1 MPRTCRLDM
10 KRLLLLCSLLLLGLA
25 RGAYADSF
33 TITDIRV
40 EGLQRISAGSVFNDI
55 PVKVN
60 DRVDETVVAETTRAL
75 FRTGNFDDVQVG
87 RDGGVL
93 VITVVE
99 RPSISE
105 INIEGNK
112 AIETDALLDGLKK
125 SGLAVG
131 NVFQRATLE
140 QMRIEL
146 QRQYVSQG
154 RYDATIDTEV
164 AEQARNRVAVNIDI
178 SEGNVAAIKRI
189 NIVGNTIFEDEDLVD
204 LFKLKSSGWLSWIT
218 SDDKYSRETLK
229 GDLETLS
236 SYYLDRGYI
245 RFNIDSSQVAITP
258 DRTGVYITIN
268 VTEGQKYSLKSVGL
282 SGDIIVPEP
291 EMKALLLPKEGED
304 FSQKQVTDTEEMLTS
319 RLGVEGYTFA
329 KVTGMPEIDDEN
341 KTVAIKFF
349 VDPGKRTY
357 VRRIEFRGNT
367 KSVDEVLRREMRQME
382 SAPASSA
389 LIEQSRVR
397 LERLGFFKE
406 VKTEN
411 KAVPGTDDL
420 IDVNYTVEEQS
431 SGSIG
436 ASVGYAQ
443 DAGLILGANLQQN
456 NFLGTGKQVGVGLN
470 TSKYQD
476 LYSLNYVNP
485 YYTEDGI
492 SRGFTVFFR
501 STDLKEINIAS
512 YTTDTIGASVAFGY
526 PISETQR
533 LGLTFG
539 INQTDINAGVGAVQE
554 IKGSPRPWEDAIGY
568 VNPADVENF
577 GGLSYLVPGQYTAG
591 DPPADYFRNGAQD
604 GFLDLYGDSFFN
616 YLVTG
621 TWSQF
626 ALNRGQLATRGYA
639 QNLSLQVATPGSDLK
654 YFKLNYNGQ
663 LFIPLW
669 RSLTLRLR
677 ADLGYGDGFGD
688 TKELPFFEHFYSGG
702 FRSVRGFKANTLGP
716 RSSVAD
722 LYETR
727 SILNAELDDYLGRAY
742 VTCAHEL
749 VGDKYIPM
757 ADCEDPDGKQLIV
770 SNPAYYNRRNNN
782 GNDPFG
788 GNILVEGGAELLF
801 PMPFIKDQR
810 SVRTGF
816 FLDFGNVFDTNCNPD
831 QVLCSD
837 IDFGEL
843 RYSVG
848 FGVTWITGFGPIT
861 FSLAKPINDEAA
873 DRTEVFQFSLGQGF

>member
-1 MPRTCRLDM
+1 MTRH
-10 KRLLLLCSLLLLGLA
+10 LLLISLLLGLA
-25 RGAYADSF
+25 AGALGDSF
-33 TITDIRV
+33 TVTDIRV

-55 PVKVN
+55 PVKVK
-60 DRVDETVVAETTRAL
+60 DRMDESLIAEATRAL
-75 FRTGNFDDVQVG
+75 FRTGNFDDVQIG

-154 RYDATIDTEV
+154 RYDATIETEI

-178 SEGNVAAIKRI
+178 SEGNVAAIRNI
-189 NIVGNTIFEDEDLVD
+189 NIVGNSVFEDDDLID

-236 SYYLDRGYI
+236 SHYLDRGYI

-258 DRTGVYITIN
+258 DRTGVYITVN
-268 VTEGQKYSLKSVGL
+268 VTEGQKYTVKSVGL

-291 EMKALLLPKEGED
+291 EMKLLLLAKEGED
-304 FSQKQVTDTEEMLTS
+304 FSQKQVTDTEELLTQ

-329 KVTGMPEIDDEN
+329 KVNGMPEIDDEA
-341 KTVAIKFF
+341 KTVTLKFF

-357 VRRIEFRGNT
+357 VHRVEFRGNT

-411 KAVPGTDDL
+411 KPVPGTDDL
-420 IDVNYTVEEQS
+420 IDVEYTVEEQS

-456 NFLGTGKQVGVGLN
+456 NFLGTGKQVGLGLN

-476 LYSLNYVNP
+476 LYSFNYTNP

-492 SRGFTVFFR
+492 SRGFTLFYR
-501 STDLKEINIAS
+501 STDLAEINIAS
-512 YTTDTIGASVAFGY
+512 YTTDTIGASVAFAY
-526 PISETQR
+526 PINETQR
-533 LGLTFG
+533 LGLTLG
-539 INQTDINAGVGAVQE
+539 VNQTDISAGVGAVQE

-568 VNPADVENF
+568 VNPADVPFFNAT
-577 GGLSYLVPGQYTAG
+577 SYLLPGQIQPG
-591 DPPADYFRNGAQD
+591 NPPDDYFRNGAAD
-604 GFLDLYGDSFFN
+604 GFLDLYGDSYFN
-616 YLVTG
+616 YLLTLS
-621 TWSQF
+621 WSQF
-626 ALNRGQLATRGYA
+626 ALNRGQLATRGYS
-639 QNLSLQVATPGSDLK
+639 QTLSLQVSTPGSDLE

-663 LFIPLW
+663 LFVPLW

-677 ADLGYGDGFGD
+677 ADLGYGDGWGS
-688 TKELPFFEHFYSGG
+688 TSELPFYEHFYSGG

-716 RSSVAD
+716 RSTLAD

-727 SILNAELDDYLGRAY
+727 SVVTADLDNYLGRAY
-742 VTCAHEL
+742 VTCAHQL
-749 VGDKYIPM
+749 VRGEYVPM
-757 ADCEDPDGKQLIV
+757 ADCNDPTGKQLIIA
-770 SNPAYYNRRNNN
+770 NPAYYNSSNNN

-788 GNILVEGGAELLF
+788 GNILVEGGAEILF

-816 FLDFGNVFDTNCNPD
+816 FLDFGNVFDSSCNPE
-831 QVLCSD
+831 QVICSKLD
-837 IDFGEL
+837 LGEL

-861 FSLAKPINDEAA
+861 FSLAKPLNDEYF

>member
-1 MPRTCRLDM
+1 M
-10 KRLLLLCSLLLLGLA
+10 KRHLLLFSLLLLGVA
-25 RGAYADSF
+25 RSAFGESF

-60 DRVDETVVAETTRAL
+60 DKVDESVVAETTRAL
-75 FRTGNFDDVQVG
+75 FRTGNFDDVQIG
-87 RDGGVL
+87 RDAGVL

-154 RYDATIDTEV
+154 RYDATIETEV

-189 NIVGNTIFEDEDLVD
+189 NIVGNTIFEDDDLIE

-236 SYYLDRGYI
+236 SHYLDRGYI

-268 VTEGQKYSLKSVGL
+268 VTEGQKYALKSVGL
-282 SGDIIVPEP
+282 SGDIIVPEA
-291 EMKALLLPKEGED
+291 EMKPLLLPKESED
-304 FSQKQVTDTEEMLTS
+304 FSQKQVTDTEELLTQ

-341 KTVAIKFF
+341 KTVSLKFF

-456 NFLGTGKQVGVGLN
+456 NFLGTGKQVGIGLN

-476 LYSLNYVNP
+476 LYSFNYVDP

-492 SRGFTVFFR
+492 SRGFTVFYR

-568 VNPADVENF
+568 VNPADVANF
-577 GGLSYLVPGQYTAG
+577 GSLSYLTPGQFTVG
-591 DPPADYFRNGAQD
+591 DPPADLFRNGAQD
-604 GFLDLYGDSFFN
+604 GFE
-616 YLVTG
+616 
-621 TWSQF
+621 
-626 ALNRGQLATRGYA
+626 
-639 QNLSLQVATPGSDLK
+639 P
-654 YFKLNYNGQ
+654 
-663 LFIPLW
+663 
-669 RSLTLRLR
+669 
-677 ADLGYGDGFGD
+677 
-688 TKELPFFEHFYSGG
+688 
-702 FRSVRGFKANTLGP
+702 
-716 RSSVAD
+716 
-722 LYETR
+722 
-727 SILNAELDDYLGRAY
+727 
-742 VTCAHEL
+742 
-749 VGDKYIPM
+749 
-757 ADCEDPDGKQLIV
+757 
-770 SNPAYYNRRNNN
+770 
-782 GNDPFG
+782 
-788 GNILVEGGAELLF
+788 
-801 PMPFIKDQR
+801 
-810 SVRTGF
+810 
-816 FLDFGNVFDTNCNPD
+816 
-831 QVLCSD
+831 
-837 IDFGEL
+837 
-843 RYSVG
+843 
-848 FGVTWITGFGPIT
+848 
-861 FSLAKPINDEAA
+861 KP
-873 DRTEVFQFSLGQGF
+873 

>member
-1 MPRTCRLDM
+1 M
-10 KRLLLLCSLLLLGLA
+10 KRHLLLFSLLLGIA
-25 RGAYADSF
+25 CGAFGETF

-60 DRVDETVVAETTRAL
+60 DKVDDSVVAETTRAL
-75 FRTGNFDDVQVG
+75 FRTGNFDDVQIG

-154 RYDATIDTEV
+154 RYDATIETEV

-178 SEGNVAAIKRI
+178 SEGNVAAIKHI
-189 NIVGNTIFEDEDLVD
+189 NIVGNTVFEDDDLIE

-258 DRTGVYITIN
+258 DRTGVYITVN
-268 VTEGQKYSLKSVGL
+268 VTEGQKYTLNTVGL
-282 SGDIIVPEP
+282 SGDIIVPEA
-291 EMKALLLPKEGED
+291 EMKPLLLPKEGED
-304 FSQKQVTDTEEMLTS
+304 FSQKQVTDTEELLTQ

-329 KVTGMPEIDDEN
+329 KVTGMPEIDDEK
-341 KTVAIKFF
+341 KTVGLKFF

-357 VRRIEFRGNT
+357 VHRIEFRGNT

-470 TSKYQD
+470 TGKYQD
-476 LYSLNYVNP
+476 LYSFNYVDP

-492 SRGFTVFFR
+492 SRGFTVFYR

-539 INQTDINAGVGAVQE
+539 INQTDISAGVGAVQE

-568 VNPADVENF
+568 VNFADLPKD
-577 GGLSYLVPGQYTAG
+577 GSYLGLDDIQ
-591 DPPADYFRNGAQD
+591 ADTPSRYFHNGAAN
-604 GFLDLYGDSFFN
+604 GFLDLYGDSYFN

-626 ALNRGQLATRGYA
+626 ALNRGQLATRGYS

-663 LFIPLW
+663 VFIPIW
-669 RSLTLRLR
+669 RDFTVRLR
-677 ADLGYGDGFGD
+677 TDLGYGDGFGN
-688 TKELPFFEHFYSGG
+688 TSELPFYEHFYSGG

-716 RSSVAD
+716 RSTVAD
-722 LYETR
+722 LYQTQ
-727 SILNAELDDYLGRAY
+727 SVLNDNLDKYLGRAY
-742 VTCAHEL
+742 ITCAHER
-749 VGDKYIPM
+749 VNGEWVPKS
-757 ADCEDPDGKQLIV
+757 DCKGPGMQKIV
-770 SNPAYYNRRNNN
+770 SNPAYYNSRNNN

-816 FLDFGNVFDTNCNPD
+816 FLDFGNVFDTNCNAE

>member
-1 MPRTCRLDM
+1 M
-10 KRLLLLCSLLLLGLA
+10 KRYLLLVPLLLSLSLSA
-25 RGAYADSF
+25 LADSF
-33 TITDIRV
+33 TVTDIRV
-40 EGLQRISAGSVFNDI
+40 EGLQRISPGTVFNEI
-55 PVKVN
+55 PVRVN
-60 DRVDETVVAETTRAL
+60 DRIDESLIAETTRAL
-75 FRTGNFDDVQVG
+75 FRTGNFDDVQIG

-112 AIETDALLDGLKK
+112 AIKTEDLLEGLEKA
-125 SGLAVG
+125 GLAVG

-140 QMRIEL
+140 QMRVEL
-146 QRQYVSQG
+146 ARQYVSQG
-154 RYDATIDTEV
+154 RYDSEVTAEV
-164 AEQARNRVAVNIDI
+164 AEQARNRVAVNINI
-178 SEGNVAAIKRI
+178 NEGNVAAIKSI
-189 NIVGNTIFEDEDLVD
+189 NVVGNSVFEDDDLVD
-204 LFKLKSSGWLSWIT
+204 IFELKTSGWLSWLT
-218 SDDKYSRETLK
+218 SDDKYSRETLN
-229 GDLETLS
+229 GDLENLS

-245 RFNIDSSQVAITP
+245 RFNIDSTQVAITP
-258 DRTGVYITIN
+258 DRTAVYITVN
-268 VTEGQKYSLKSVGL
+268 VTEGEKYSVRNVGL
-282 SGDIIVPEP
+282 SGDIILPENDLKP
-291 EMKALLLPKEGED
+291 LLLIGEGQD
-304 FSQKQVTDTEEMLTS
+304 FSQKQVTDTEELLKQ

-329 KVTGMPEIDDEN
+329 KVEGIPEIDDTER
-341 KTVAIKFF
+341 TVGIKFF

-382 SAPASSA
+382 AAPASSS

-411 KAVPGTDDL
+411 KPVPGTDDMV
-420 IDVNYTVEEQS
+420 DVEYTVEEQS

-476 LYSLNYVNP
+476 LYSFNFVDP
-485 YYTEDGI
+485 YFTENGV
-492 SRGFTVFFR
+492 SRGFNVFYR
-501 STDLKEINIAS
+501 ATDLEEINIAS
-512 YTTDTIGASVAFGY
+512 YTTDTIGGSVTFSY

-533 LGLTFG
+533 LGLSIG
-539 INQTDINAGVGAVQE
+539 VNLTDINAGFGAVQE
-554 IKGSPRPWEDAIGY
+554 IKGSPREVDDAIGY
-568 VNPADVENF
+568 IAD
-577 GGLSYLVPGQYTAG
+577 
-591 DPPADYFRNGAQD
+591 ADYAGAGGVLTPSEIQLGRPPESYFARETPI
-604 GFLDLYGDSFFN
+604 GFIDLYGDTFDNF
-616 YLVTG
+616 LLTG

-626 ALNRGQLATRGYA
+626 ALNRGQLATRGYS
-639 QNLSLQVATPGSDLK
+639 QSLSMQVTTPGSDLE
-654 YFKLNYNGQ
+654 YFKLNYKGE

-669 RSLTLRLR
+669 RSLTLRFR
-677 ADLGYGDGFGD
+677 ADLGYGDGWGD
-688 TKELPFFEHFYSGG
+688 TDELPFFENFYSGG

-716 RSSVAD
+716 RSTPANIYAYQPVWAQ
-722 LYETR
+722 ETNYDR
-727 SILNAELDDYLGRAY
+727 DDFEGYAYLTITCSFDSEGNTNNQACIGRNP
-742 VTCAHEL
+742 
-749 VGDKYIPM
+749 GDQVIQSSPVIY
-757 ADCEDPDGKQLIV
+757 G
-770 SNPAYYNRRNNN
+770 RN
-782 GNDPFG
+782 DDRPFG
-788 GNILVEGGAELLF
+788 GNVLVEGGMELLF

-816 FLDFGNVFDTNCNPD
+816 FLDVGNVFDTNCNST
-831 QVLCSD
+831 QVVCSD
-837 IDFGEL
+837 VDFGEM

-861 FSLAKPINDEAA
+861 FSLAKPLNDENF